1 MSNGSRPISITIP
14 SSFLPASFKL
24 RSSFAMPSS
33 LLSIP
38 EHAPQLVWRQVPV
51 CAMRAAK
58 RRRHGRTSRKRFGG
72 PAHAR
77 YMALRKLDRKRKRE
91 HL

>member
-1 MSNGSRPISITIP
+1 MP
-14 SSFLPASFKL
+14 SSLL
-24 RSSFAMPSS
+24 LIS

-38 EHAPQLVWRQVPV
+38 EHAPQVVWRQVPV
-51 CAMRAAK
+51 CAMRGAK

-72 PAHAR
+72 PVHAR
-77 YMALRKLDRKRKRE
+77 YMALSHLPHKRKRV

>member
-1 MSNGSRPISITIP
+1 
-14 SSFLPASFKL
+14 
-24 RSSFAMPSS
+24 MPSPLLSIS

-51 CAMRAAK
+51 CAMRGAK
-58 RRRHGRTSRKRFGG
+58 RRRHGRTSNKRFGG

>member
-1 MSNGSRPISITIP
+1 
-14 SSFLPASFKL
+14 
-24 RSSFAMPSS
+24 MPSP

-38 EHAPQLVWRQVPV
+38 EYAPQLVWRQVPV
-51 CAMRAAK
+51 CAMRGAMRGAK
-58 RRRHGRTSRKRFGG
+58 RRRHGRTSNKRFGG

-77 YMALRKLDRKRKRE
+77 YMALRKLGRKRKRE